1 MTWVFKI
8 ENISYGGKCISCE
21 YSLKD
26 LKLDKD
32 SVGKLKGLTIDKTYT
47 VTGIDNIGF
56 RIIDD
61 EFRNYWYTKELFYP
75 IEDIRDNKLNKILEN
90 EK

>member
-26 LKLDKD
+26 LKLD
-32 SVGKLKGLTIDKTYT
+32 
-47 VTGIDNIGF
+47 N
-56 RIIDD
+56 
-61 EFRNYWYTKELFYP
+61 
-75 IEDIRDNKLNKILEN
+75 ILEDLGI
-90 EK
+90 